1 MLTLTAMAEPILI
14 TTCAP
19 PSSLRGSSTMAPRV
33 KKLVTKHNLARNV
46 QSWSAMQSNTW
57 AASSTGKPHLLQ
69 SPATA
74 IIGIPL
80 QRLSCWPAAAGVWT
94 ELRERPRKGLSPR
107 CASPSKSAP
116 KLRIAQVWR
125 LNSRKSQN
133 LSVFAWSSSCQKMPT
148 AGFQR
153 SKKVWKRK
161 TLKNEYST
169 CFLIRL
175 YYWETKHIL
184 IPEKN

>member
-1 MLTLTAMAEPILI
+1 MQWFGNKIICIMLTAMAEPILI

-46 QSWSAMQSNTW
+46 QSCSATQCNTW

-80 QRLSCWPAAAGVWT
+80 QRLSCWPAAAAVWT
-94 ELRERPRKGLSPR
+94 ETERKATERPR
-107 CASPSKSAP
+107 P
-116 KLRIAQVWR
+116 KMSLTLQIRPKTK
-125 LNSRKSQN
+125 NST
-133 LSVFAWSSSCQKMPT
+133 SVKAEI
-148 AGFQR
+148 
-153 SKKVWKRK
+153 KKVPKSFSFHMKR
-161 TLKNEYST
+161 
-169 CFLIRL
+169 
-175 YYWETKHIL
+175 
-184 IPEKN
+184 